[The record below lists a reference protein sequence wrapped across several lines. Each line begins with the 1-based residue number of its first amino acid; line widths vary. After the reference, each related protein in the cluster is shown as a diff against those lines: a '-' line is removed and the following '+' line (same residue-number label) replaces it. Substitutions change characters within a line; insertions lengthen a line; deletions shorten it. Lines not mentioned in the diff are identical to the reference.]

1 MNNFSVDELIIIIKE
16 IISAKKEEELFGLN
30 MEENYNFPYNINV
43 KLENL
48 SNNDY
53 ISLFDN
59 LETIANKVIVNYNSE
74 LNSLNLL
81 HEEILDELN
90 KLKTLDIN
98 I

>member
-1 MNNFSVDELIIIIKE
+1 MNNFSIDELIIIIKE
-16 IISAKKEEELFGLN
+16 IISAKKEEELFGLD
-30 MEENYNFPYNINV
+30 MEDNYNFPYNIKV
-43 KLENL
+43 KLESL

-53 ISLFDN
+53 INLFDN
-59 LETIANKVIVNYNSE
+59 LDIIANKVIINYNGE

-90 KLKTLDIN
+90 KLKILDTN